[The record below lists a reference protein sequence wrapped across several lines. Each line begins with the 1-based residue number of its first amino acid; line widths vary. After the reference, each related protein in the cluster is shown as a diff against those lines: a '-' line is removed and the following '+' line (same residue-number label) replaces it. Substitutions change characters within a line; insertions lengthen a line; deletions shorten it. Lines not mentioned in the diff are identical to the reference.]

1 MNVFCKFYY
10 NLKYIECSLFQI
22 SEDLKEFDW
31 LVDERNTEKSEV
43 SVSLRVEDP

>member
-1 MNVFCKFYY
+1 MFFVNFTTIL
-10 NLKYIECSLFQI
+10 NTLKSSLFQI

>member
-1 MNVFCKFYY
+1 MFFVNFTTTL
-10 NLKYIECSLFQI
+10 NTLSALFQI